1 MLAGC
6 IAAADVEFDTCLKQA
21 YEDITNM
28 AIPMRA
34 YEPNGNYPEGPGY
47 WEYGTGFNVMGLAI
61 MDHAFGTDFGL
72 SGLKGFKETGGYF
85 DYATGPSG
93 IVFNYADGGAGGRSR
108 LGSVWWF
115 AKRFNQ
121 PELVEGYERERFE
134 AYCNEKPRHDWFHA
148 YMFFWLFERPEGVE
162 SAVSQRPLVW
172 NGGGPVPIVVMRN
185 TWDVEKMTY
194 VGLKGG
200 SPGGPHGHMDGG
212 SFILDAGKVRWVC
225 ELGAENYHRIESM
238 GLNLWSAAQNS
249 DRWKLFRLNNK
260 SHNTLVIDD
269 HPQIVRGFGMFAQ
282 VSESPAYTV
291 MDLTSLY
298 ANDCKSAIR
307 KVELSPEGVVTVTD
321 ELTGLKPGAQVV
333 WGFTT
338 HQKVEAYD
346 EKTVTLANG
355 DLRFVT
361 ETLTG
366 GEIRVVDV
374 TVPQPV
380 FKGDSQ
386 NKNTRRVEVVA
397 KASEDGKALIRVK
410 MGLK

>member
-1 MLAGC
+1 
-6 IAAADVEFDTCLKQA
+6 
-21 YEDITNM
+21 
-28 AIPMRA
+28 
-34 YEPNGNYPEGPGY
+34 
-47 WEYGTGFNVMGLAI
+47 
-61 MDHAFGTDFGL
+61 
-72 SGLKGFKETGGYF
+72 
-85 DYATGPSG
+85 
-93 IVFNYADGGAGGRSR
+93 
-108 LGSVWWF
+108 
-115 AKRFNQ
+115 
-121 PELVEGYERERFE
+121 
-134 AYCNEKPRHDWFHA
+134 
-148 YMFFWLFERPEGVE
+148 
-162 SAVSQRPLVW
+162 
-172 NGGGPVPIVVMRN
+172 
-185 TWDVEKMTY
+185 
-194 VGLKGG
+194 
-200 SPGGPHGHMDGG
+200 
-212 SFILDAGKVRWVC
+212 
-225 ELGAENYHRIESM
+225 
-238 GLNLWSAAQNS
+238 
-249 DRWKLFRLNNK
+249 
-260 SHNTLVIDD
+260 
-269 HPQIVRGFGMFAQ
+269 
-282 VSESPAYTV
+282 